1 MLLLR
6 GRVSGKT
13 EGVLID
19 EQMDFTVSCLIFL
32 CMCVCVCVCESGN
45 ALSWGAVP
53 GVGVCPDLGCDVL
66 AKSPDQGSRLA
77 PGMRSRDLDV

>member
-1 MLLLR
+1 M
-6 GRVSGKT
+6 SGKT
-13 EGVLID
+13 EGVLIN
-19 EQMDFTVSCLIFL
+19 EQMDFTVSCLILL
-32 CMCVCVCVCESGN
+32 CMGVCVCESGN
-45 ALSWGAVP
+45 ALSWGAMP